1 MHDIIEHYGKV
12 IVALAGV
19 LAAVL
24 LTVAVVKIVNTKTT
38 TAVDNIS
45 YEQQIQDAISGEGSK
60 EQGLEKEQGLKGY
73 IRQNRAELFREIE
86 DLIQNEDVTDIEWDG
101 YYLWVT
107 DLKKG
112 CYCHNIRLNEEYVDN
127 LAIRLANI
135 MKVPFNRA
143 YPILEANT
151 EDLRIL

>member
-112 CYCHNIRLNEEYVDN
+112 CYCI
-127 LAIRLANI
+127 ISG
-135 MKVPFNRA
+135 
-143 YPILEANT
+143 
-151 EDLRIL
+151 

>member
-45 YEQQIQDAISGEGSK
+45 YEQQIQDAISGEEIG
-60 EQGLEKEQGLKGY
+60 
-73 IRQNRAELFREIE
+73 RAH
-86 DLIQNEDVTDIEWDG
+86 V
-101 YYLWVT
+101 
-107 DLKKG
+107 
-112 CYCHNIRLNEEYVDN
+112 
-127 LAIRLANI
+127 
-135 MKVPFNRA
+135 
-143 YPILEANT
+143 
-151 EDLRIL
+151 

>member
-24 LTVAVVKIVNTKTT
+24 LTVAVVKIVKTKTT

-60 EQGLEKEQGLKGY
+60 E
-73 IRQNRAELFREIE
+73 
-86 DLIQNEDVTDIEWDG
+86 
-101 YYLWVT
+101 
-107 DLKKG
+107 
-112 CYCHNIRLNEEYVDN
+112 
-127 LAIRLANI
+127 
-135 MKVPFNRA
+135 
-143 YPILEANT
+143 
-151 EDLRIL
+151 

>member
-45 YEQQIQDAISGEGSK
+45 YEQQIQDAISGEIG
-60 EQGLEKEQGLKGY
+60 
-73 IRQNRAELFREIE
+73 RASCRER
-86 DLIQNEDVTDIEWDG
+86 V
-101 YYLWVT
+101 
-107 DLKKG
+107 
-112 CYCHNIRLNEEYVDN
+112 
-127 LAIRLANI
+127 
-135 MKVPFNRA
+135 
-143 YPILEANT
+143 
-151 EDLRIL
+151 

>member
-45 YEQQIQDAISGEGSK
+45 HEQQIQDAISGEGSK
-60 EQGLEKEQGLKGY
+60 E
-73 IRQNRAELFREIE
+73 
-86 DLIQNEDVTDIEWDG
+86 
-101 YYLWVT
+101 
-107 DLKKG
+107 
-112 CYCHNIRLNEEYVDN
+112 
-127 LAIRLANI
+127 
-135 MKVPFNRA
+135 
-143 YPILEANT
+143 
-151 EDLRIL
+151 

>member
-45 YEQQIQDAISGEGSK
+45 YEQQIQDAISGEGVK
-60 EQGLEKEQGLKGY
+60 
-73 IRQNRAELFREIE
+73 NR
-86 DLIQNEDVTDIEWDG
+86 DW
-101 YYLWVT
+101 
-107 DLKKG
+107 KK
-112 CYCHNIRLNEEYVDN
+112 
-127 LAIRLANI
+127 
-135 MKVPFNRA
+135 NR
-143 YPILEANT
+143 
-151 EDLRIL
+151 D